1 MKGRRV
7 KMNELRKGFY
17 AFDMAVFGFFL
28 FAINH
33 AMFAENRIVN
43 VALGIS
49 LLLRIIVSL
58 LLYKQERLT
67 VFPLLTFTLL
77 FGVAIYADA
86 FRDFVINM
94 ARFPEMLFGSYNE
107 QEPMVIE
114 RPIAG
119 EMMMK
124 SIIYWVWL
132 IPVAIY
138 IVQFVTK
145 QTKDNGYPWYYMIGG
160 IVFRENIGKLL
171 LSMVSSLFVA
181 FLIGYEV
188 QEHLSFYA
196 LMSIPLVGYY
206 YWNRHLNRNPH
217 FGEYAALLVG
227 LYVFDKAQYKVD
239 GERITYLVASA
250 TIIFAVGC
258 WMCYKSRQVV
268 LPLLTFLMIAF
279 LLPTV
284 SLGYNVYQSIE
295 GARSMN
301 YANVGLS
308 NNKGYMY
315 IKRKVVVNGMEH
327 WKVGVR
333 NRYHTTIPCEYK
345 FVLPTK
351 MFSPFAT
358 CIKENRDSVVR
369 SVEYGY
375 VLE

>member
-1 MKGRRV
+1 MD
-7 KMNELRKGFY
+7 MARKLFY
-17 AFDMAVFGFFL
+17 LFDMVL
-28 FAINH
+28 
-33 AMFAENRIVN
+33 
-43 VALGIS
+43 LG
-49 LLLRIIVSL
+49 LLLFSIGHTLFRENIIIDTILDIALVLRISIPF
-58 LLYKQERLT
+58 LLYRNDKLAILPIIA
-67 VFPLLTFTLL
+67 FCIL
-77 FGVAIYADA
+77 FGVVIYTNT
-86 FRDFVINM
+86 FSNTILNM
-94 ARFPEMLFGSYNE
+94 GKFPSIVFNTEPLVDSYA
-107 QEPMVIE
+107 VIE
-114 RPIAG
+114 RPITGMAIMRG
-119 EMMMK
+119 
-124 SIIYWVWL
+124 IIYWIWL
-132 IPVAIY
+132 IPLAVYVIQLAC
-138 IVQFVTK
+138 K
-145 QTKDNGYPWYYMIGG
+145 QTKKNGYPWYYMIGG
-160 IVFRENIGKLL
+160 IVFKDSIGKLL
-171 LSMVSSLFVA
+171 LSMALPLFVA
-181 FLIGYEV
+181 FLIGYEM

-206 YWNRHLNRNPH
+206 FWNRHLNRNPH

-227 LYVFDKAQYKVD
+227 LYVFDRAQYEVD
-239 GERITYLVASA
+239 GERIAYLVTSA
-250 TIIFAVGC
+250 TIIFAVCC

-301 YANVGLS
+301 YANVRLS
-308 NNKGYMY
+308 NNKGYTY

-375 VLE
+375 ILE

>member
-17 AFDMAVFGFFL
+17 AFDMVVFGYFL

-33 AMFAENRIVN
+33 AMFAENQMLYLVLNAAFLLRLFIPVLLYRKEKF
-43 VALGIS
+43 ALYS
-49 LLLRIIVSL
+49 LLA
-58 LLYKQERLT
+58 
-67 VFPLLTFTLL
+67 FTLL
-77 FGVAIYADA
+77 FGIAIYTDA
-86 FRDFVINM
+86 FHNFVINM
-94 ARFPEMLFGSYNE
+94 ARFPEIPFGGNHA
-107 QEPMVIE
+107 QETMVME
-114 RPIAG
+114 RPIGG
-119 EMMMK
+119 EVLMR

-132 IPVAIY
+132 MPIATY
-138 IVQFVTK
+138 IVQYATK
-145 QTKDNGYPWYYMIGG
+145 QTKKNGYPWYYMIGG
-160 IVFRENIGKLL
+160 IVFKDSIGKLL
-171 LSMVSSLFVA
+171 LSMALPLFVA
-181 FLIGYEV
+181 FLIGYEM

-206 YWNRHLNRNPH
+206 FWNRHLNRNPH
-217 FGEYAALLVG
+217 FWEYAALLVG
-227 LYVFDKAQYKVD
+227 LYVFDRAQYEVD
-239 GERITYLVASA
+239 GERIAYLVTSA
-250 TIIFAVGC
+250 TIIFAVCC

-301 YANVGLS
+301 YANVRLS

-375 VLE
+375 ILE